1 MKDLEDYLT
10 YLKYNKN
17 YSEKT
22 ILNYKLDLEDYFNY
36 LHIEN
41 MSYKDITYNDL
52 MPLFEHFETNKLSNK
67 TILLFTYT
75 FFFNFTLLY

>member
-36 LHIEN
+36 LHIRQ
-41 MSYKDITYNDL
+41 SLVK
-52 MPLFEHFETNKLSNK
+52 
-67 TILLFTYT
+67 
-75 FFFNFTLLY
+75 